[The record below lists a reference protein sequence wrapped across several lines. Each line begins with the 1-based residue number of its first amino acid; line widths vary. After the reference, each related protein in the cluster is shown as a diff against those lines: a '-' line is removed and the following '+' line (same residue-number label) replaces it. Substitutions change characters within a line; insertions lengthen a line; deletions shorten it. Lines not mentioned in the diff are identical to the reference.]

1 MPNMR
6 VLDPA
11 PTLPLGNGWFL
22 RATKGCRGPKG
33 LEFIVELLDA
43 QGVIHDTHVVRKSEL
58 RHVLD
63 TMIARLHNHEG
74 T

>member
-1 MPNMR
+1 MPKMLALN
-6 VLDPA
+6 PA

-33 LEFIVELLDA
+33 LELIVELLDA
-43 QGVIHDTHVVRKSEL
+43 HSVVHDTYVVRKSEL
-58 RHVLD
+58 HQVLD
-63 TMIARLHNHEG
+63 TIVARLHIHEG